1 MFAIYKREFLSYF
14 RNPTGYVA
22 IALFSFISGVYFII
36 MLRNYA
42 LNMSSEI
49 NSMRSFFIVI
59 VPIVTMGLF
68 SEDRKRGTE
77 VIYYANPIT
86 MFDVVLGKFLAAMS
100 LIFVMFINVFIHMI
114 ATLALGGVVTSGDW
128 GVTIVFF
135 FLAALFVAIG
145 CLASAMT
152 DSQLISAILCFV
164 MLLIVSLISTLA
176 SFANTGIT
184 TLLTNIL
191 GNTEQANSIGEG
203 LANAINWL
211 DPFAKTQNFRF
222 GVFGVAP
229 LFFCISFAVFFL
241 YLTFRILEKK
251 RWSQN

>member
-1 MFAIYKREFLSYF
+1 MFAIFKREFLSYF

-22 IALFSFISGVYFII
+22 IALFSFISGVYFIS
-36 MLRNYA
+36 MLMNGA

-49 NSMRSFFIVI
+49 TSMRSFFIII

-77 VIYYANPIT
+77 VIYYTNPIT

-100 LIFVMFINVFIHMI
+100 LVFVMFINVFIHMI
-114 ATLALGGVVTSGDW
+114 VTLAFGGVVTSGDW

-135 FLAALFVAIG
+135 FLAALFIAMG

-164 MLLIVSLISTLA
+164 FLLIVSLISTLA
-176 SFANTGIT
+176 SFVNTGIS
-184 TLLTNIL
+184 TLLTNML

-222 GVFGVAP
+222 GVFSVAP
-229 LFFCISFAVFFL
+229 LFFCLSLAVFFL